1 METKQHKHSLFEDI
15 QAIVTGT
22 LAVAMGVLFL
32 KEAGLLTG
40 GTTGLAILIHYSTGL
55 NFGLTLF
62 CVNLPFY
69 ILAIKRMGRRFTFKT
84 VLAVALVSTLTEFIP
99 YWVDIRSVEPWFAA
113 LGGGLMVGI
122 GLLIVFRHKASL
134 GGFNVLAL
142 YLQEKYKIPVGKSQ
156 MALDVS
162 IVVAGLWIVPPMLL
176 AVSILGAV
184 VLNFVLAVNHKPGRY
199 TGF

>member
-1 METKQHKHSLFEDI
+1 
-15 QAIVTGT
+15 
-22 LAVAMGVLFL
+22 MGW
-32 KEAGLLTG
+32 
-40 GTTGLAILIHYSTGL
+40 
-55 NFGLTLF
+55 
-62 CVNLPFY
+62 
-69 ILAIKRMGRRFTFKT
+69 RFTFKT

-142 YLQEKYKIPVGKSQ
+142 YLHERYKIPVGKSQ

-162 IVVAGLWIVPPMLL
+162 IVVAGLWIVPPAASRQYIYPRRCSAKFCFGSQPQAGSLHRFL
-176 AVSILGAV
+176 I
-184 VLNFVLAVNHKPGRY
+184 
-199 TGF
+199 